1 MDNKFEELAIETSTP
16 QRSGLATAALIC
28 SLIVCCPITT
38 LVGPI
43 LGIIS
48 LLTLKGRSGKGFA
61 WISIIVGVIASA
73 IWLTGGLFA
82 SKMALQFIEQAG
94 EVTTTTIQ
102 AGYDGDYTTFRKGLT
117 RNSSTV
123 TDEEISSFID
133 ELRSRYGNFDSASM
147 NFEEQDQ
154 KIKPSTNEAPIP
166 VSLIFETT
174 DVSAD
179 VLMVIIPSSG
189 MEYDLKVNCFRI
201 NDSKNGDIIFPKDS
215 SCDSSIQESIEP
227 SEDPVGS

>member
-1 MDNKFEELAIETSTP
+1 MNMIEEISIETNVQ
-16 QRSGLATAALIC
+16 QRSGLATVALIC
-28 SLIVCCPITT
+28 SLIICCPITT

-48 LLTLKGRSGKGFA
+48 LITLKGRAGKGFA
-61 WISIIVGVIASA
+61 WTAIIVGFITTI
-73 IWLTGGLFA
+73 IWVAAGMFGY
-82 SKMALQFIEQAG
+82 KMAMQFVEKAG
-94 EVTTTTIQ
+94 EVSTTTIQ
-102 AGYDGDYTTFRKGLT
+102 AGYDGDYATFRQGLA
-117 RNSSTV
+117 RSSLNV
-123 TDEEISSFID
+123 TDEEIDSFIE
-133 ELRSRYGNFDSASM
+133 ELQSRYGKFDSAVM
-147 NFEEQDQ
+147 NLEEQDQ
-154 KIKPSTNEAPIP
+154 ALQPSAGEAPIP
-166 VSLIFETT
+166 VRLIFETT